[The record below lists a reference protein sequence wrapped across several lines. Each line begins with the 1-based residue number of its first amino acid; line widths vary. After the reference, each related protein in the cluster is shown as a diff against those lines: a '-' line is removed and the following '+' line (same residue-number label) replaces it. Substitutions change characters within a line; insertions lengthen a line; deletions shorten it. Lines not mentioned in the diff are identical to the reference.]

1 MHYEIAGRFMCERR
15 VGVYY
20 TFRKD
25 QDMSVD
31 EYMAWSRQKMD
42 IMRQALPF
50 NERIES
56 VAQMTDQMGFSHP
69 LGYSGVF
76 SVNIP
81 ANGRPEFVHLVA
93 LCPDQLGAVM
103 VENSP
108 LNEAQLQNP
117 HSVNVSC
124 NAPYMRGPYYAQRR
138 EGS

>member
-1 MHYEIAGRFMCERR
+1 
-15 VGVYY
+15 
-20 TFRKD
+20 
-25 QDMSVD
+25 
-31 EYMAWSRQKMD
+31 
-42 IMRQALPF
+42 
-50 NERIES
+50 
-56 VAQMTDQMGFSHP
+56 MTDQMGFSHP

-138 EGS
+138 EGIYYSLTSPEMATPLIIPLNGVGVLEIEGGFASIAKTSLPKSDFVCQSNVLK